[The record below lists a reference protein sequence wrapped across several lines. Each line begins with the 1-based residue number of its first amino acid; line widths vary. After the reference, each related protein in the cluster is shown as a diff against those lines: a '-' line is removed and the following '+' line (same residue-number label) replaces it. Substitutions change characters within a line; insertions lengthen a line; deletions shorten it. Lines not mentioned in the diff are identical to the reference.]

1 VIRVGSRL
9 RLSLAL
15 GCVAFG
21 YLLALSLSTRF
32 GLGVG
37 LDQLSASPGSIRSS
51 ISYAADMPMIVAQ
64 LEPTMTSA
72 VQVASAPAQAA
83 QVEAGAVIRVTD
95 AAGVPVAVAVPQ
107 PAVSSKPNP
116 QPTKSSEQHK
126 SGGSGGDDD

>member
-1 VIRVGSRL
+1 MSRVGSRL

-51 ISYAADMPMIVAQ
+51 ISYAADMPLIVAA
-64 LEPTMTSA
+64 LEPTVTNA
-72 VQVASAPAQAA
+72 VQLASVPAQAA
-83 QVEAGAVIRVTD
+83 QSEAGTVIQVTHAVGT
-95 AAGVPVAVAVPQ
+95 PVAAPK
-107 PAVSSKPNP
+107 PAPSPNASSHPKR
-116 QPTKSSEQHK
+116 SSEQHK
-126 SGGSGGDDD
+126 AGDGSDGDDD